1 MLLAEVAAY
10 YKQQGMT
17 LYDGLQ
23 ALYKK
28 YGYFEEKTISEEFDG
43 LDGKQKIVDLMKG
56 FRDHPMTSF
65 NGVKVVALEDFQTS
79 VKTDA
84 DGNETKIDLPQSNV
98 LKYWLADGTWLAIRP
113 SGTEPKIKFYVGV
126 KAATQTAANELL
138 DSYVNAIDNELLNK

>member
-1 MLLAEVAAY
+1 MKNVLILFKFIAEQIANMKKPRSHFLIWFEESFGYLIKPFVRDKDAVQSTMLLVEVAAY

-43 LDGKQKIVDLMKG
+43 LDGKQKMVDLMKG
-56 FRDHPMTSF
+56 FHHPMTSF

-79 VKTDA
+79 VKTD
-84 DGNETKIDLPQSNV
+84 V
-98 LKYWLADGTWLAIRP
+98 DGTKLRLI
-113 SGTEPKIKFYVGV
+113 YLN
-126 KAATQTAANELL
+126 QTF
-138 DSYVNAIDNELLNK
+138 